1 MLFTSE
7 NKKHLNCMFLKDK
20 KEIDGRN
27 GVSLVY
33 SHLDGLRVLFALLQ
47 TVDFILS
54 SHA

>member
-1 MLFTSE
+1 
-7 NKKHLNCMFLKDK
+7 MFLKDK